1 MAMKFKTFR
10 NLVIGGLILTVCGAG
25 FAYQQMNPS
34 DPHDPHDPHAGHDHG
49 PDVEHGDGRQDS
61 GHEAAER
68 RKAELEAK
76 AREMEAKANG
86 ALGDLQKNRDPHADP
101 MLAAILER
109 LEQPMSGAK
118 VKDAFKGKSYKVN
131 LYGSGGKV
139 ERIKLD
145 LDRDN
150 SWDEKW
156 SLETPGVLEGLKRQI
171 STADDNTSYDKEL
184 FYRGGVFRPKEGS
197 EPAPSTGG
205 ETIPSDAGGE
215 APSTGGDPAPAG
227 EGLSASQRQ
236 LIEKVQAGI
245 GGPGSKLKDPFKS
258 GPKVNIYHDAGEPI
272 PNRAKVDLDRDGKWD
287 EKWNFE
293 QTPDGLKVKR
303 QVSTGDDDSFY
314 DKDYR
319 LREGKWVL
327 K

>member
-1 MAMKFKTFR
+1 MGMKFKTFR
-10 NLVIGGLILTVCGAG
+10 NLVIGGVILLVCGAG
-25 FAYQQMNPS
+25 FAYNHFNP
-34 DPHDPHDPHAGHDHG
+34 PEPEPE
-49 PDVEHGDGRQDS
+49 PREYP
-61 GHEAAER
+61 ER
-68 RKAELEAK
+68 EPYKPNTPEGRKAELEAK

-86 ALGDLQKNRDPHADP
+86 ALGDLQKNRDPHSDP
-101 MLAAILER
+101 MLAAILKRIE
-109 LEQPMSGAK
+109 EPMAGSK
-118 VKDAFKGKSYKVN
+118 VKDAFKGRAYKVN

-139 ERIKLD
+139 ERLKID

-156 SLETPGVLEGLKRQI
+156 SCETPGVLEGIKRQI
-171 STADDNTSYDKEL
+171 STADDATVYDKEL

-197 EPAPSTGG
+197 EPAPSSGGG
-205 ETIPSDAGGE
+205 ETAPSGGETAPSGGE
-215 APSTGGDPAPAG
+215 APAGD
-227 EGLSASQRQ
+227 GLDAHQRK

-293 QTPDGLKVKR
+293 RLPEGLKVKR
-303 QVSTGDDDSFY
+303 QVSTGDDGSFY

>member
-1 MAMKFKTFR
+1 
-10 NLVIGGLILTVCGAG
+10 
-25 FAYQQMNPS
+25 
-34 DPHDPHDPHAGHDHG
+34 
-49 PDVEHGDGRQDS
+49 
-61 GHEAAER
+61 
-68 RKAELEAK
+68 
-76 AREMEAKANG
+76 
-86 ALGDLQKNRDPHADP
+86 
-101 MLAAILER
+101 
-109 LEQPMSGAK
+109 MSGSK
-118 VKDAFKGKSYKVN
+118 VKDAFKGQAYKVN

-150 SWDEKW
+150 AWDEKW
-156 SLETPGVLEGLKRQI
+156 SLEAPGVLEGLKRQI
-171 STADDNTSYDKEL
+171 STADDGATYDKEL

-215 APSTGGDPAPAG
+215 APSSTGGDPVPAG
-227 EGLSASQRQ
+227 EGLNASQRQ

-258 GPKVNIYHDAGEPI
+258 GPKANIYHDAGEPI

-293 QTPDGLKVKR
+293 QTPDGLKIKR
-303 QVSTGDDDSFY
+303 KVSTGDDDSFY